1 MEDRTVQKT
10 STVKLKMFHRAVDL
24 KFKDGTLL
32 ELTFQDGKV
41 IQYNMAVLF
50 DKYPQ
55 LCALKD
61 RELFESGKLMG
72 LGIIWNDDLD
82 IETETIYEEG
92 EVVQIT
98 KPVVSFV
105 VGNAVAAARARKG
118 LSQKE
123 LAESTG
129 IDQSDLSKIERGV
142 ANPSIGTLNR
152 IAEAMDAELMIS
164 IN

>member
-1 MEDRTVQKT
+1 
-10 STVKLKMFHRAVDL
+10 MFHRGVDL
-24 KFKDGTLL
+24 EFKEGTVL
-32 ELTFQDGKV
+32 EVTFQDGKV
-41 IQYNMAVLF
+41 IRYDMAVLF

-55 LCALKD
+55 LSALKN
-61 RELFESGKLMG
+61 REFFETGRLMG

-92 EVVQIT
+92 EVVRVI
-98 KPVVSFV
+98 KPVISYV
-105 VGNAVAAARARKG
+105 VGNAVAEARAKKG

-123 LAESTG
+123 LSENTG

-152 IAEAMDAELMIS
+152 IAEAMDAELMVS
-164 IN
+164 IR